1 MKSKINVEFKEN
13 NYFNTS
19 SVVSPCI
26 IAKGDSAA
34 SSHYWRKED
43 AQCLENVQHFAG
55 PSVLLPN
62 QETIQANQRGQLPL
76 SPALSPQAQMT
87 MILLQLKSALLI
99 SIGQLC
105 DDECD
110 VLLNKH
116 HLIAMKDKKVI
127 LTGVRNPYD
136 KLWDIPVQK

>member
-13 NYFNTS
+13 NCFHTS
-19 SVVSPCI
+19 YVVSPWI
-26 IAKGDSAA
+26 IAKGDSVA
-34 SSHYWRKED
+34 SSYYWRQQD
-43 AQCLENVQHFAG
+43 AQCLDNVQNFAG

-76 SPALSPQAQMT
+76 SPALSPQAQT
-87 MILLQLKSALLI
+87 AMILPQLKSASLI

-116 HLIAMKDKKVI
+116 HLIVMK
-127 LTGVRNPYD
+127 Y
-136 KLWDIPVQK
+136 